1 MPNPLDPPGSGRPN
15 GHFAS
20 NGLPDPSGSS
30 GSSIFSSPQKKMPNA
45 LGLPGS
51 GRPNGH
57 FAGNGHLAYQIPAG
71 RAGWAFF
78 QVLRMRN
85 CAFRWYTVLSTRDWR
100 VKRVKHFL
108 KPPEC
113 TTPIDVHGLGGGGKD
128 LPVSS
133 AWAQLAH
140 VGLH

>member
-1 MPNPLDPPGSGRPN
+1 MLDPLDPPGSGRPN

-57 FAGNGHLAYQIPAG
+57 FAGNGLPDPG
-71 RAGWAFF
+71 G
-78 QVLRMRN
+78 
-85 CAFRWYTVLSTRDWR
+85 LS
-100 VKRVKHFL
+100 
-108 KPPEC
+108 
-113 TTPIDVHGLGGGGKD
+113 GLGIF
-128 LPVSS
+128 SS
-133 AWAQLAH
+133 PQNAQLCLQVFAAFPH
-140 VGLH
+140 LY